1 MTCDAYAKILNDA
14 GHEAVTEHRFH
25 PTRRWRFDLA
35 LPKLKIALEVEG
47 LGDGRH
53 QRTAGFIAD
62 MEKYNEA
69 AVLGWVVVR
78 VTHREMR
85 SLKALDL
92 LERVGVKL

>member
-1 MTCDAYAKILNDA
+1 MTCDNYAKILNDK
-14 GHEAVTEHRFH
+14 GHDAQVEYRFH
-25 PTRRWRFDLA
+25 PTRKWRFDLA

-47 LGDGRH
+47 LNGRH
-53 QRTAGFIAD
+53 QYTGGFLKD

-69 AVLGWVVVR
+69 AILGWVVVR

-85 SLKALDL
+85 SGDALVL